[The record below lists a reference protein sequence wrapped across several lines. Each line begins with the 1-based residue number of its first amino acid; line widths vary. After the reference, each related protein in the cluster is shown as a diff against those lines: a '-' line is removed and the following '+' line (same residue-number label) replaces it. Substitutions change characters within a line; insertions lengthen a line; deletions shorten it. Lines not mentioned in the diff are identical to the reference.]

1 MTFTAIQI
9 AGILEGKVEGNPN
22 AEVWNVAKI
31 EEGAPGMISFLA
43 NPKYTHYIYETESS
57 IVIVNDD
64 FEATAPIHTT
74 LIRVPDAYA
83 SFAKLLSFYDQMMQ
97 NKQGVSS
104 LAFISSTAK
113 CGENV
118 YFGEFAFIGENAK
131 IGNNV
136 KVYPQVYVGD
146 GCVIGDNTV
155 LYPGVKLYRNTVI
168 GKNCILHAG
177 AVLGADGFGFAPQAD
192 GHYEKIPQVGN
203 VVIEDNVEIGAN
215 TTIDR
220 STMGSTRIHKGVK
233 IDNLVH
239 LAHNVEVGENTAMA
253 AQVGVSGSTH
263 LGKNCVIGGQSGF
276 VGHINI
282 ADGSKFGGQSGI
294 MGSIKEENQEF
305 MGTPIQPLRQ
315 YLVSNARF
323 RHIDEM
329 ARKLAVLEKE
339 LRELKDSKTA

>member
-1 MTFTAIQI
+1 MKFTATQI
-9 AGILEGKVEGNPN
+9 AELLHGRVEGNPN

-31 EEGAPGMISFLA
+31 EEGAPGMLSFLA
-43 NPKYTHYIYETESS
+43 NPKYTHFIYETQSS
-57 IVIVNDD
+57 VVIVNDD
-64 FEATAPIHTT
+64 FEALAPIQAT

-83 SFAKLLSFYDQMMQ
+83 AFAKLLAYYDQMSQ
-97 NKQGVSS
+97 NKQGISS
-104 LAFISSTAK
+104 LAFVASSAQL
-113 CGENV
+113 GENL
-118 YFGEFAFIGENAK
+118 YLGEFAFVGENAK

-136 KVYPQVYVGD
+136 KLYPQVYVGD
-146 GCVIGDNTV
+146 GCVIGDNTT

-168 GKNCILHAG
+168 GQNCILHAG
-177 AVLGADGFGFAPQAD
+177 AVLGADGFGFVPLLD

-220 STMGSTRIHKGVK
+220 STMGSTRVRKGVK
-233 IDNLVH
+233 LDNLIH
-239 LAHNVEVGENTAMA
+239 LAHNVEIGENSALA

-263 LGKNCVIGGQSGF
+263 LGKNCVVGGQSGF
-276 VGHINI
+276 VGHITI

-294 MGSIKEENQEF
+294 MGSIKEENKEF

-329 ARKLAVLEKE
+329 ARKLDALEKE
-339 LRELKDSKTA
+339 LAELKKQS

>member
-1 MTFTAIQI
+1 MKFTATQI
-9 AGILEGKVEGNPN
+9 AELLSGKVEGNPN

-31 EEGAPGMISFLA
+31 EEGAPGMLSFLA
-43 NPKYTHYIYETESS
+43 NPKYTHYIYETQSS
-57 IVIVNDD
+57 VVIVNDD
-64 FEATAPIHTT
+64 FEALAPIQAT

-83 SFAKLLSFYDQMMQ
+83 AFAKLLAYYDQMSQ
-97 NKQGVSS
+97 NKQGISS
-104 LAFISSTAK
+104 LAFVASSAQL
-113 CGENV
+113 GENL
-118 YFGEFAFIGENAK
+118 YLGEFAFVGENTK

-136 KVYPQVYVGD
+136 KLYPQVYVGD
-146 GCVIGDNTV
+146 GCVIGDNTT

-168 GKNCILHAG
+168 GQNCILHAG
-177 AVLGADGFGFAPQAD
+177 AVLGADGFGFALQLD

-220 STMGSTRIHKGVK
+220 STMGSTRVRKGVK
-233 IDNLVH
+233 LDNLIH
-239 LAHNVEVGENTAMA
+239 LAHNVEIGENSALA

-263 LGKNCVIGGQSGF
+263 LGKNCVVGGQSGF
-276 VGHINI
+276 VGHITI

-294 MGSIKEENQEF
+294 MGSIKEENKEF

-329 ARKLAVLEKE
+329 ARKLEQLEKE
-339 LRELKDSKTA
+339 LEKLKNA